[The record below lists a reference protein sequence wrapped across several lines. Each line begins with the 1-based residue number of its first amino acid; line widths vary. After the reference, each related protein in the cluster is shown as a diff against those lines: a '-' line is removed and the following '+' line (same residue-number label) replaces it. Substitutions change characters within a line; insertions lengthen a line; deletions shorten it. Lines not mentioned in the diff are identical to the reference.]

1 MLNIRSEMK
10 GAKENKGGR
19 KVRKKGVFMKAT
31 LGNDRNTVGVLLSL
45 GLLHTVT

>member
-10 GAKENKGGR
+10 GAKEKGGR
-19 KVRKKGVFMKAT
+19 KVRKKGVCMKAT

-45 GLLHTVT
+45 GLLPTIT